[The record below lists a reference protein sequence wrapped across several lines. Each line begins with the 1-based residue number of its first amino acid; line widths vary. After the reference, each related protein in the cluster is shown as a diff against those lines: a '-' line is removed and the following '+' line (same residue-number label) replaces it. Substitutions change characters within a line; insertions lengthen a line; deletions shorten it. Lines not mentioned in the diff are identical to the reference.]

1 MSTSH
6 KHHQFHATSAEEF
19 SSNSKQS
26 SEKPLDYLLVLES
39 QRTYL
44 SRSLPAQNADMSTEN
59 SYQRK
64 LRISMGNNFDG
75 LHIYD

>member
-1 MSTSH
+1 MSISH
-6 KHHQFHATSAEEF
+6 KHSQLHATNAEEHTLAT
-19 SSNSKQS
+19 NLS
-26 SEKPLDYLLVLES
+26 SEKPLGYLQVQEC

-44 SRSLPAQNADMSTEN
+44 SQSLHVPNAGTLTEN
-59 SYQRK
+59 SYQRR